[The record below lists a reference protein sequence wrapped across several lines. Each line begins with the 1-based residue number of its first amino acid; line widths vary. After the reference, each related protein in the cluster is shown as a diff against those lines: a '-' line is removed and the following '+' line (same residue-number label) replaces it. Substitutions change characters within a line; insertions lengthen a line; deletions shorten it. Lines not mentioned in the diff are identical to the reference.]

1 MNIQK
6 LLGLEYE
13 PDLVDLMFSE
23 KSEAEIKRIFLLGL
37 IKESELKLTKLEDA
51 KTATNSKASID
62 EERAELINGVKSLFS
77 DKGMTIINWIAIARQ
92 IEDIL
97 ETEGEKQ
104 GKDLLPNGKR
114 YFPKDISERRLEN
127 SVCAGWKKLEA

>member
-1 MNIQK
+1 LNIQK

-13 PDLVDLMFSE
+13 PVLVDLMFSE
-23 KSEAEIKRIFLLGL
+23 KSEVEIKRIFLLGL
-37 IKESELKLTKLEDA
+37 IKESELKLVRLEDI
-51 KTATNSKASID
+51 KTKTNSKASID

-77 DKGMTIINWIAIARQ
+77 DKGMTIMTWIAIARQ

-104 GKDLLPNGKR
+104 GKDLLPNGK
-114 YFPKDISERRLEN
+114 
-127 SVCAGWKKLEA
+127 

>member
-37 IKESELKLTKLEDA
+37 IKESELKLAKLEDA
-51 KTATNSKASID
+51 KTATNSKVSID
-62 EERAELINGVKSLFS
+62 EERAELINGVKNLFS

-104 GKDLLPNGKR
+104 AIDLLPNGKR

>member
-6 LLGLEYE
+6 LLGLKYE

-37 IKESELKLTKLEDA
+37 IKESELKLAKLEDA

-77 DKGMTIINWIAIARQ
+77 DKGMTIMNWIANARQ
-92 IEDIL
+92 IEDI
-97 ETEGEKQ
+97 
-104 GKDLLPNGKR
+104 
-114 YFPKDISERRLEN
+114 
-127 SVCAGWKKLEA
+127 

>member
-1 MNIQK
+1 MSTQRCKRRIDAQEVSFNIKNVQHT
-6 LLGLEYE
+6 GTRNH
-13 PDLVDLMFSE
+13 
-23 KSEAEIKRIFLLGL
+23 IK
-37 IKESELKLTKLEDA
+37 TK
-51 KTATNSKASID
+51 TNSKASID

-77 DKGMTIINWIAIARQ
+77 DRGMTIINWIAIARQ

-97 ETEGEKQ
+97 EAEGEKQ